1 MSSERRIEA
10 NRRNAARSTGPRTTK
25 GKQRASGN
33 AYKHGWSVNIRH
45 ISDMSDKIEALA
57 IAIAGYKAKP
67 HHLQVAREVGEAR
80 FHLRRL
86 QECKLS
92 LLEVDDARLR
102 TIGSIIA
109 DCTGEGDDTTQM
121 SQDAVQ
127 YDPDIEAKL
136 AAIGRYEQRAQ
147 SKLWRSMIK
156 FQAAKDEDDEA
167 LR

>member
-45 ISDMSDKIEALA
+45 IPDMSDKIEALA
-57 IAIAGYKAKP
+57 VAIAGDKAKP
-67 HHLQVAREVGEAR
+67 HQLQAAREVAKAL
-80 FHLRRL
+80 FANRRL
-86 QECKLS
+86 QDFELS
-92 LLEVDDARLR
+92 LLEIDDTRLH
-102 TIGSIIA
+102 TIASILA
-109 DCTGEGDDTTQM
+109 DRTGEGDDS
-121 SQDAVQ
+121 SQVSQTAVQ
-127 YDPDIEAKL
+127 YDPDIEGKL
-136 AAIGRYEQRAQ
+136 RAIAPYRKRAQ
-147 SKLWRSMIK
+147 SMLWRSMIK

>member
-1 MSSERRIEA
+1 MLSDRRIKA
-10 NRRNAARSTGPRTTK
+10 NKCNAAHSTGPRTTE
-25 GKQRASGN
+25 GKQRASRN
-33 AYKHGWSVNIRH
+33 ACKHNWSLAISH
-45 ISDMSDKIEALA
+45 IPDISDKIEALA
-57 IAIAGYKAKP
+57 VAIAGDKAKP
-67 HHLQVAREVGEAR
+67 HHLQAAREVGEAR

-86 QECKLS
+86 QDCKLS

-156 FQAAKDEDDEA
+156 LQAAKDEDEEA
-167 LR
+167 

>member
-1 MSSERRIEA
+1 MSSEKRIQA
-10 NRRNAARSTGPRTTK
+10 NKRNAAHSTGPRTTE

-45 ISDMSDKIEALA
+45 IPDMSDKIEALA
-57 IAIAGYKAKP
+57 VAIAGDNAKP
-67 HHLQVAREVGEAR
+67 HHVQAAREVGEAR
-80 FHLRRL
+80 FHHRRL
-86 QECKLS
+86 QGCKLS
-92 LLEVDDARLR
+92 LLEIDDARLR
-102 TIGSIIA
+102 TIASIIA
-109 DCTGEGDDTTQM
+109 DCTGEGDDKTQM

-156 FQAAKDEDDEA
+156 FQAAKDEDHEA
-167 LR
+167 

>member
-1 MSSERRIEA
+1 MSSKRRIEA
-10 NRRNAARSTGPRTTK
+10 NRRNAARSTGPRTTD

-33 AYKHGWSVNIRH
+33 AYKHGWLVNMRH
-45 ISDMSDKIEALA
+45 IPDMSDKIEALA
-57 IAIAGYKAKP
+57 VAIAGDKAKP
-67 HHLQVAREVGEAR
+67 HHLQAAREVSEAR
-80 FHLRRL
+80 FQHRRL
-86 QECKLS
+86 RDCKLS
-92 LLEVDDARLR
+92 LLEVEDTRLR
-102 TIGSIIA
+102 TIGNIIA
-109 DCTGEGDDTTQM
+109 DRNGEGDDTAQM

-167 LR
+167 LQ

>member
-10 NRRNAARSTGPRTTK
+10 NRRNAARSTGPRTTE

-45 ISDMSDKIEALA
+45 IPDMSDKIEALA
-57 IAIAGYKAKP
+57 VAIAGDNAKP
-67 HHLQVAREVGEAR
+67 HHLQAAREVAEAL
-80 FHLRRL
+80 FQLRRL
-86 QECKLS
+86 RACKLS
-92 LLEVDDARLR
+92 LLEVEDTRLR
-102 TIGSIIA
+102 TIASIIA